1 MTFAQMHLEF
11 HGNLDGES
19 SVANRQPGSAPALQ
33 RLAEAPRMDMD
44 ELVVQLL

>member
-1 MTFAQMHLEF
+1 MALAQMHLEF

-19 SVANRQPGSAPALQ
+19 SVTNRKPGSAPALQ

-44 ELVVQLL
+44 ELVVQPL